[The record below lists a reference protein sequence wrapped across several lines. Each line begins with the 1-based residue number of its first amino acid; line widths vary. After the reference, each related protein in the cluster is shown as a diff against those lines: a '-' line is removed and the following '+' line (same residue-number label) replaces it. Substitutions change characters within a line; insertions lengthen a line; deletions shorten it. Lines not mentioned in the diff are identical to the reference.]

1 MRVKCCMFLAPR
13 SQARLDRER
22 ERARQ
27 LEDELRAAKADG
39 GRIRSACKEVAENP
53 PQVAQTKHNIPHR
66 FSKQT
71 NLKTPKVRL

>member
-1 MRVKCCMFLAPR
+1 M
-13 SQARLDRER
+13 
-22 ERARQ
+22 
-27 LEDELRAAKADG
+27 RAAKADG